1 MPGRPASSRG
11 RTPKRSS
18 RPPNG
23 MSTISTAHITASIT
37 TTGARGRS
45 HFGTWSSAP
54 PRGDCGD
61 GVVELGRDAIGPV
74 FQAWGHGRRLA

>member
-1 MPGRPASSRG
+1 MPGRPANSRG

-23 MSTISTAHITASIT
+23 MLMISTAHITASIM

-45 HFGTWSSAP
+45 HCGTWSSAP
-54 PRGDCGD
+54 PRGDFGD
-61 GVVELGRDAIGPV
+61 GVVEVGKDAIGPV
-74 FQAWGHGRRLA
+74 FQAEGQGRRLA